1 MQTAAEA
8 EAKQADIRS
17 KHLQKQLAEQQKGL
31 RSKEQEAKK
40 LQQDLTK
47 EQARV
52 QACQQQYASSLT
64 PCSCVLLHCALP
76 MSSQDANQIYIPFD
90 LSNAPII
97 LRILATHVQLC
108 LLHCALLLSTHGVF
122 LILS

>member
-52 QACQQQYASSLT
+52 QACQEQYVFHLISRSCACCILPFLSLLR
-64 PCSCVLLHCALP
+64 CFGHGMLP
-76 MSSQDANQIYIPFD
+76 TD
-90 LSNAPII
+90 
-97 LRILATHVQLC
+97 T
-108 LLHCALLLSTHGVF
+108 
-122 LILS
+122 